1 MTQAQ
6 ALTQA
11 LVLAITAP
19 SDEQANKAISLSMAL
34 ANQLTNEVVE
44 QCKAEAL
51 DILGME
57 DEA

>member
-19 SDEQANKAISLSMAL
+19 SDEQANKAISLSTAL

-51 DILGME
+51 YML
-57 DEA
+57 EAQQ

>member
-19 SDEQANKAISLSMAL
+19 SDEQAKKAISLSVAL
-34 ANQLTNEVVE
+34 ADKLPGEVVE

-51 DILGME
+51 DILGV
-57 DEA
+57 